1 MDKELVGRLQTEGC
15 SQVNG
20 FMFRWRLLIS
30 TVSQGSILGP
40 VLFNIYINDV
50 DDGIECTLRRFAD
63 DTALSSV
70 VDMAEGRDTI

>member
-20 FMFRWRLLIS
+20 FRFRWRLLIS

-63 DTALSSV
+63 DTTLSSV